1 MRRDRDLGGWTR
13 RFALLRGI
21 AFVMTFLT
29 CAPALAR
36 ESDDEAPQRLT
47 LPEAVAMALRQNPKL
62 GAARENAESVGDQ
75 ADSQRGKLLPVIR
88 GVVNYSH
95 VHSQQAS
102 SIGGILGGDGSSGGS
117 SPPPSQLNFWGGYA
131 SLGAQ
136 QPILGLTHLSE
147 DWLAQ
152 VDSARASTAD
162 VRADEM
168 DLRLGVEEGFLALFE
183 ARALGQIATASL
195 DDLGQQLT
203 ITEANVKNGTM
214 TQADLLRVK
223 TAVANAQQ
231 QQIQAAVQE
240 QVARAQLLTTIG
252 LPATNRAVEFIE
264 PDAYDGR
271 AVPSEEDAL
280 RLAHENRPE
289 LRAAQFN
296 LNAADHRKL
305 ARWFNLLPEAGLG
318 FTWYRMLNIPSFP
331 SDIYVFGMSA
341 SWNIW
346 EWGADY
352 YQAKSAGALAES
364 ARLQLASE
372 QDTVIQEVETRL
384 SQERAAANAV
394 QVAQAA
400 IDSAVEAYRVTQV
413 TVNAGAATTTDLLD
427 AQSALTQ
434 ARLNLVRARYQEW
447 RARAELTRAIGG

>member
-1 MRRDRDLGGWTR
+1 M
-13 RFALLRGI
+13 I
-21 AFVMTFLT
+21 VVS
-29 CAPALAR
+29 CASALAQAN
-36 ESDDEAPQRLT
+36 DDVAAQRLT
-47 LPEAVAMALRQNPKL
+47 LPEAVAMALHQNPKL
-62 GAARENAESVGDQ
+62 GAARENAQSVGDQ

-95 VHSQQAS
+95 VHSQEAS
-102 SIGGILGGDGSSGGS
+102 NIGGILGGDGSSGGS

-147 DWLAQ
+147 DWLGQ
-152 VDSARASTAD
+152 VDSARASSAD

-195 DDLGQQLT
+195 DDLSQQLT

-223 TAVANAQQ
+223 TAVANARQ

-252 LPATNRAVEFIE
+252 LPATNRAVDFVE

-271 AVPSEEDAL
+271 AVPNEEDAL
-280 RLAHENRPE
+280 RQAHENRPE

-296 LNAADHRKL
+296 LSAADHRKL
-305 ARWFNLLPEAGLG
+305 ARWFNLLPEAGVG

-352 YQAKSAGALAES
+352 YQAKAAGALAES
-364 ARLQLASE
+364 ARLQLQSE
-372 QDTVIQEVETRL
+372 QDVVIQEVETRL
-384 SQERAAANAV
+384 SQEKAAANAV

>member
-1 MRRDRDLGGWTR
+1 VL
-13 RFALLRGI
+13 
-21 AFVMTFLT
+21 VS
-29 CAPALAR
+29 CASALAQA
-36 ESDDEAPQRLT
+36 SDDEAPQRLT
-47 LPEAVAMALRQNPKL
+47 LPEAVAMALHQNPKL
-62 GAARENAESVGDQ
+62 GAARENAQSVGDQ

-147 DWLAQ
+147 DWLGQ
-152 VDSARASTAD
+152 VDSARASSAD

-195 DDLGQQLT
+195 DDLSQQLT

-252 LPATNRAVEFIE
+252 LPATNRVVDFVE

-271 AVPSEEDAL
+271 AVPNEEDAL

-296 LNAADHRKL
+296 LSAADHRKL
-305 ARWFNLLPEAGLG
+305 ARWFNLLPEAGVG

-352 YQAKSAGALAES
+352 YQAKAAGVLAES
-364 ARLQLASE
+364 ARLQLQSE
-372 QDTVIQEVETRL
+372 QDVVIQEVETRL
-384 SQERAAANAV
+384 SQEKAAANAV